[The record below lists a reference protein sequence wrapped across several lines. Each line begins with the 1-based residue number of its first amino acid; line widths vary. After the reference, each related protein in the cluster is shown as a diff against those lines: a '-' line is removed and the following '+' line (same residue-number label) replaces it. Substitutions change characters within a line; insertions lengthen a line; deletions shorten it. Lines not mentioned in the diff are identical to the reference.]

1 MDGETQSDTL
11 QLVLFPKPHSAASL
25 YLHCSGEALVSDD
38 AVSLTKAA
46 RVSTNAYFNCF
57 YTGYWRRFAD
67 VGKVGVRLTFS
78 GRVRFAVRACCD
90 RYGDRDVASRVAVA
104 EGGAFTEIT
113 LWVEDTRDHISE
125 GRLYADVEAL
135 APSEIC
141 AIAYVTDT
149 PPLREISLSVGICT
163 YNREVHL
170 QALLCELVAEA
181 DRNAALRRVCVVN
194 QGSAFACDNLKD
206 LFQDERLHLIEQA
219 NLGGCGGFN
228 RTMHETLAAE
238 PACTHHLLM
247 DDDVRIDARMLD
259 TVAAFLRYAERDI
272 VLGGHMLQT
281 DAETVLLEAGAVFD
295 PLWFVVPVGKGTDLS
310 EPANLSAFDRYRAV
324 DYNGWWFC
332 VLPVAQMK
340 TAGFSPPVFIRCDD
354 MEYGCR
360 MLKQGAAT
368 VPLPGVAVW
377 HDLNF
382 SHASDWD
389 QYYDI
394 RNRLI
399 LSTLHGDMTPQ
410 PGAHFVLGYIVECLL
425 THRYGAARMCMSG
438 IRDFLLGPDRM
449 FAVDPAER
457 HRQVMQH
464 AAIMPQTKLDRSE
477 AEALEPGAI
486 VARPQSVAASVSV
499 YLRRMIAVLFLP
511 YETRAT
517 KLYRYE
523 DINPMTVRSAAY
535 VVSDARRTVF
545 VTHTPRRGLAWSLLG
560 GAMLLAARFM
570 ITRRRVNAA
579 WTRGVGVH
587 QSASAWKRLFALR
600 RES

>member
-1 MDGETQSDTL
+1 MAGETQSDTL
-11 QLVLFPKPHSAASL
+11 QQVLLPKPHSAASL
-25 YLHCSGEALVSDD
+25 YLHCSGEASVSDD
-38 AVSLTKAA
+38 AVSLTEGAC
-46 RVSTNAYFNCF
+46 VSTNAYFNCF
-57 YTGYWRRFAD
+57 YVGYWSRFAS

-78 GRVRFAVRACCD
+78 GRIRLAVRASCD
-90 RYGDRDVASRVAVA
+90 RYGDEEVAVRVAA
-104 EGGAFTEIT
+104 SEGGAFASIT
-113 LWVEDTRDHISE
+113 LWADDTRGNGSE

-135 APSEIC
+135 APSEIR
-141 AIAYVTDT
+141 AIAYVTDA

-163 YNREVHL
+163 YNREVQL

-181 DRNAALRRVCVVN
+181 DKNAALRRVCVVN
-194 QGSAFACDNLKD
+194 QGSAFTSDNLKE
-206 LFQDERLHLIEQA
+206 LFQDKRLHLIEQA

-238 PACTHHLLM
+238 PLCTHHLLM
-247 DDDVRIDARMLD
+247 DDDVRIDARMLE
-259 TVAAFLRYAERDI
+259 TVATFLRYAERDI

-310 EPANLSAFDRYRAV
+310 KPANLGVFDRFRAV

-340 TAGFSPPVFIRCDD
+340 MAGFSPPVFIRCDD

-360 MLKQGAAT
+360 MRKQDVPT

-399 LSTLHGDMTPQ
+399 LSTAHGDVTPQ
-410 PGAHFVLGYIVECLL
+410 PGAHFVFGYVLECVL

-464 AAIMPQTKLDRSE
+464 AALMPQARLERSE
-477 AEALEPGAI
+477 AEALESGVI
-486 VARPQSVAASVSV
+486 VARPQSMAANASV

-545 VTHTPRRGLAWSLLG
+545 VTHTPRRGLAWRLLG
-560 GAMLLAARFM
+560 GAILLAVRFM
-570 ITRRRVNAA
+570 MTRRRVNAA
-579 WTRGVGVH
+579 WSNGIGAH
-587 QSASAWKRLFALR
+587 QSAAAWKRLFALR